1 MAAWKIERC
10 TVEDAAALARN
21 NMSAFWEDPTWI
33 LLWPEGTTREFLIE
47 QCAKRQARNM
57 LRNREQMRHLKA
69 VDPETGK
76 IVGYARWELP
86 PGHTVAHDGEAQWD
100 EARVPDVSD
109 GEKRGF
115 EELALSAQWNA
126 RSGVS
131 GMDDKNY
138 AVMNPILAEKRY
150 IKLDYLAV
158 HPENKGK
165 GIGTA
170 LVAHGIR
177 QSEKMGFP
185 IFAMAYK
192 AGLGIYTRLGFKE
205 VNRVIQ
211 DNSQWGGVGE
221 YGAYFMVYD
230 PIKVL

>member
-1 MAAWKIERC
+1 MTTWKIERC
-10 TVEDAAALARN
+10 VVGDAASLARN

-47 QCAKRQARNM
+47 QCAKRQANNM
-57 LRNREQMRHLKA
+57 LRDRERTRHLKA
-69 VDPETGK
+69 VDPSTGK
-76 IVGYARWELP
+76 IVGYARWILP
-86 PGHTVAHDGEAQWD
+86 RNHTTAHDGRPQWD
-100 EARVPDVSD
+100 EAQVPDVSD
-109 GEKRGF
+109 DEERKY
-115 EELALSAQWNA
+115 EELALSAQWKG

-138 AVMNPILAEKRY
+138 AVMNPILAEKPY

-177 QSEKMGFP
+177 QSEKMRLP
-185 IFAMAYK
+185 IFAMAFK
-192 AGLGIYTRLGFKE
+192 AGLGIYTKLGFKE
-205 VNRVIQ
+205 VDRVIQ

-221 YGAYFMVYD
+221 YGAYFMIYD
-230 PIKVL
+230 LIKE

>member
-1 MAAWKIERC
+1 MTAWKLERC
-10 TVEDAAALARN
+10 TVDDAAALARN

-57 LRNREQMRHLKA
+57 LRNREQTRHIKA
-69 VDPETGK
+69 VDPSSGK
-76 IVGYARWELP
+76 LVGYARWILP
-86 PGHTVAHDGEAQWD
+86 PGHTVRGDGAPEWEEGQ
-100 EARVPDVSD
+100 VPDVSD
-109 GEKRGF
+109 DEKRRF
-115 EELALSAQWNA
+115 EELALSARWDA

-138 AVMNPILAEKRY
+138 AVMNPILAEKPY

-158 HPENKGK
+158 HPENKGR
-165 GIGTA
+165 GVGTA
-170 LVAHGIR
+170 LVANGIR
-177 QSEKMGFP
+177 QSERIRLP

-211 DNSQWGGVGE
+211 DNSLWGGVGE
-221 YGAYFMVYD
+221 YGAYFMIYD
-230 PIKVL
+230 PFQVQ